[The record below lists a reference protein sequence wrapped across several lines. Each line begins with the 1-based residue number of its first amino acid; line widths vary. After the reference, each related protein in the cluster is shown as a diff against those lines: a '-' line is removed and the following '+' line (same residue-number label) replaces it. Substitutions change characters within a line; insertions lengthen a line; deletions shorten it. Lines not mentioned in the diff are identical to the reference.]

1 MNLSPNKATVERYME
16 GFRRTDR
23 ELILSCLTPDVE
35 WLIPGAFHTRGIDEF
50 ATHIVDEGFAG
61 NPVITV
67 TQLTEEHDTVVAE
80 GAVLAPR
87 SDGTTLSLVFCDVFE
102 MTGGK
107 IRKLTSYL
115 MTVGQ
120 A

>member
-1 MNLSPNKATVERYME
+1 MTSTNKAVVERYME

-23 ELILSCLTPDVE
+23 EMILSCLTADVE
-35 WLIPGAFHTRGIDEF
+35 WLLPGAFHTHGIDAF

-80 GAVLAPR
+80 GTVLAPR
-87 SDGTTLSLVFCDVFE
+87 ADGTTLSLVFCDVFE
-102 MTGGK
+102 MAGGK

-115 MTVGQ
+115 MPAGQ